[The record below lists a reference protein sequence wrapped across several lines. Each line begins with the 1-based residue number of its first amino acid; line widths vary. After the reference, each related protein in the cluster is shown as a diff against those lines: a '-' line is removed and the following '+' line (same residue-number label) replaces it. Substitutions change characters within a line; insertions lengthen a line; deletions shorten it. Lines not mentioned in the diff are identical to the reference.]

1 MNIIKIP
8 WQRNWMEELA
18 FKLLLGPQVIAVST
32 LLLATVDRTRVKT
45 GITPGKSVTKIFSE
59 VANIQLLSNFL
70 PFMWKT
76 TKEPAHC
83 QTQKTE
89 WTLEKFHECGTAH
102 VDDHHR
108 TAQVSNNHGLI
119 TLAPYRLVLLLLIET
134 LWNKT
139 FQMYFSCSRFYNFL
153 SITKIKHL
161 LSADHLVTVVL
172 LSQNTQTG
180 LNNSTTK
187 PQHKVKSWLCW
198 QKSTNTLTP
207 S

>member
-1 MNIIKIP
+1 MNIIRIP

-18 FKLLLGPQVIAVST
+18 FKLLLGPQVIAVTT

-76 TKEPAHC
+76 AKEPVHC

-102 VDDHHR
+102 VDDHQR
-108 TAQVSNNHGLI
+108 TAHVSKNHGPI
-119 TLAPYRLVLLLLIET
+119 TLAPYRLVLILLIET
-134 LWNKT
+134 LWDTT
-139 FQMYFSCSRFYNFL
+139 FQMYFWCSWFYNFL
-153 SITKIKHL
+153 SNTKIKHI
-161 LSADHLVTVVL
+161 LSADHLVAVVL

-180 LNNSTTK
+180 LNNSTTQ

-198 QKSTNTLTP
+198 QKRTSTLTP
-207 S
+207 